1 MPSFP
6 IMKNS
11 TWNLSV
17 LRQAKK
23 KKKIHEVMDVSRCRG
38 RGVPYIYRVP
48 YIYLIYRYEITMVDT

>member
-1 MPSFP
+1 MFFDRP
-6 IMKNS
+6 
-11 TWNLSV
+11 
-17 LRQAKK
+17 K